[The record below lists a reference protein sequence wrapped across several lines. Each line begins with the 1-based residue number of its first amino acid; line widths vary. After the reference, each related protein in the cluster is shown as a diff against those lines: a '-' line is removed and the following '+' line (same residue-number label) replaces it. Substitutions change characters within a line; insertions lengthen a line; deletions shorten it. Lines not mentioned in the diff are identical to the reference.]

1 MAEKLTEELTVKLSP
16 SGKRFIAMRSKQQ
29 GMESS
34 AEYVR
39 SLIDMDQKKA
49 SADFNL
55 LAEALGHNAIKG
67 NEETSD
73 LPILH
78 LPLPIYGLPAAAL
91 QPARDAGFTEFHL
104 YQTFTEGRK
113 MILNAILV
121 AAPVILCGW
130 LEYRA
135 EQRRWKK

>member
-55 LAEALGHNAIKG
+55 LAEALGHNVIKG
-67 NEETSD
+67 NEEN
-73 LPILH
+73 
-78 LPLPIYGLPAAAL
+78 
-91 QPARDAGFTEFHL
+91 Q
-104 YQTFTEGRK
+104 
-113 MILNAILV
+113 
-121 AAPVILCGW
+121 
-130 LEYRA
+130 
-135 EQRRWKK
+135 